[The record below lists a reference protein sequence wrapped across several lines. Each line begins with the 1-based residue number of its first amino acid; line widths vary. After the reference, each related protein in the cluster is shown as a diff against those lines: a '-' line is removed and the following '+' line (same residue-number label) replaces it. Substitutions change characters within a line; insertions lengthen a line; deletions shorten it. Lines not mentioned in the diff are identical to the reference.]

1 MLDDTE
7 FYRERRLPPYV
18 FAEVN
23 RLKFQA
29 RSQGADIVDLGMG
42 IPIWRHPIMLSI
54 NWPRPLETREFI
66 AIVCHGEFRAC
77 GRPLSTI
84 ILVGL
89 VLNCVRRRKRSLP
102 WDQRRD

>member
-23 RLKFQA
+23 RLKYEA

-42 IPIWRHPIMLSI
+42 ILTFRHLIMWST
-54 NWPRPLETREFI
+54 NWPKRLEIREFTDT
-66 AIVCHGEFRAC
+66 VCQEGSR
-77 GRPLSTI
+77 G
-84 ILVGL
+84 
-89 VLNCVRRRKRSLP
+89 
-102 WDQRRD
+102 